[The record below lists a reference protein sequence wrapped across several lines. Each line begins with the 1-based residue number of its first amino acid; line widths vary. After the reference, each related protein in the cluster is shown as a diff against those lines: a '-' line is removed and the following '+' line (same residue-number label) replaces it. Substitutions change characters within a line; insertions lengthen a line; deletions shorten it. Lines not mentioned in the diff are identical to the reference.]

1 MIYVSSITLNKTRI
15 VVQKD
20 HEYILEATVL
30 PENATNK
37 NLKWTT
43 TDSSIATV
51 SNGVVTGKKAGS
63 VYIEVDAMDGSFEG
77 ASCFVQVTNDVLV
90 TKIDLDETVL
100 NLSIDDGTTLLETV
114 YPQNAANCRLHWSSS
129 NYNVATVN
137 PDSGFVTA
145 QGAGTAVITARAT
158 DGSGVSAECEVWVKG
173 KTPVFLIHGRTDNSS
188 NVWGVRTYI
197 SPDTNDG
204 YAPQLNA
211 RTSNNLSYI
220 EQCPQSVIDTIPGNS
235 NDKEKPKNL
244 GYELENSGY
253 KRNVNLFAFNY
264 PNEDAVKHSAQKFE
278 AYIKN
283 LISYIREFGSDEAK
297 ACFYA
302 SRNDY
307 NHNNYKI
314 NIVGHSMGGLV
325 ARYFIENMY
334 YNGLDNERIYYDKH
348 VDKLITIC
356 TPHWGRGYAEAS
368 CASGE
373 ILNFGIHKI
382 CDHDLRFD
390 SKMYG
395 GSFST
400 TLDCN
405 ALFGLNQ
412 CYTDDYEL
420 TDTLLYDRSRST
432 KYYAIAGIDYN
443 AVSLELNDHAFEMP
457 TYFTTKQEISD
468 YFHSKN
474 VFKYDYIN
482 HRIVEVPPTPRSVG
496 DNMVGFL
503 SQIGWVGD
511 KITTLIPEPRIQ
523 MEKIYVDVD
532 TDGGNG
538 GEIFIW
544 EVANGEGSK
553 IFHSKVPH
561 RIPVCNK
568 VIEYLE
574 DYNYEESISP
584 PIMQL

>member
-220 EQCPQSVIDTIPGNS
+220 EQCPQSVRYTFKRDSDDT
-235 NDKEKPKNL
+235 EKPKNL

-253 KRNVNLFAFNY
+253 KINVNLFAFNY
-264 PNEDAVKHSAQKFE
+264 PNEDAVKYSAQKFE

-356 TPHWGRGYAEAS
+356 TPHWGSGYGDLS
-368 CASGE
+368 SSIGSS
-373 ILNFGIHKI
+373 IHVI
-382 CDHDLRFD
+382 CDHDLDLD
-390 SKMYG
+390 SAMFG
-395 GSFST
+395 GNSST
-400 TLDCN
+400 NLNCN
-405 ALFGLNQ
+405 ALFSN
-412 CYTDDYEL
+412 CYNGSYTL
-420 TDTLLYDRSRST
+420 TDELLYNRTRCT
-432 KYYAIAGIDYN
+432 KYYAIAGVDYPQLLSQREY
-443 AVSLELNDHAFEMP
+443 VTFEMP
-457 TYFTTKQEISD
+457 TNFITSQQISD
-468 YFHSKN
+468 WFFDEN
-474 VFKYDYIN
+474 VFSVNSSSMAVIKVD
-482 HRIVEVPPTPRSVG
+482 PKGVG

-511 KITTLIPEPRIQ
+511 NQNTTPSPRVE
-523 MEKIYVDVD
+523 MEKIFVYVD

-538 GEIFIW
+538 GGIFIV
-544 EVANGEGSK
+544 EILPDGRN
-553 IFHSKVPH
+553 ILHSKVNH
-561 RIPVCNK
+561 REQVCDK

-574 DYNYEESISP
+574 V
-584 PIMQL
+584 